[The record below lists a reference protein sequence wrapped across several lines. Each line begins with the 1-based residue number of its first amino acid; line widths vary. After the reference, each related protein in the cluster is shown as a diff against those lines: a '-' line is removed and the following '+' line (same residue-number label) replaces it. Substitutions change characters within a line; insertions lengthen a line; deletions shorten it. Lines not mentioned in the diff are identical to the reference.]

1 MNRHVQLHQG
11 CGVSRCQI
19 VSGWMERH
27 RYNGARHS
35 RNQCDSAL
43 AIVRHE
49 CDVKIETQRSQYPLT
64 GKAELRN
71 KEADNVRKKA
81 ES

>member
-1 MNRHVQLHQG
+1 
-11 CGVSRCQI
+11 VSGDQI

-27 RYNGARHS
+27 GYNGARHS

-43 AIVRHE
+43 AIVCHE
-49 CDVKIETQRSQYPLT
+49 CEVKIETQRGQYALT

-71 KEADNVRKKA
+71 KGADNVRKKA
-81 ES
+81 GS